1 MTGPIAASAE
11 PPYSLAALFIMLM
24 ERLVRSWKIS
34 VGIPIFKISDIIS
47 FAKQHSLML
56 KLNTLFFRSM

>member
-1 MTGPIAASAE
+1 MDIIFVTGPIAASAE

-47 FAKQHSLML
+47 FAK
-56 KLNTLFFRSM
+56 